1 MEPKF
6 VVSLDVGGT
15 KQLAAVVN
23 SESGVRVRL
32 KKQTTAGHSHE
43 AFSRAL
49 VELTNEVISLAE
61 IKPEQV
67 AAVAVGIPGSV
78 NMETG
83 VIGLAPNL
91 GLKNYRVREH
101 LKDLL
106 PYPVLVENDVNLAA
120 AGELAFGAAISKK
133 NALVVFV
140 GTGIGSG
147 LIIDGKIYRGSG
159 WVAGEIGHI
168 KVAEKG
174 PKCGCGQVGCF
185 EAVASR
191 TAIVR
196 DISELVKSG
205 KPSTL
210 KSKIEK
216 NKEIKSKVL
225 MKALNSGDKV
235 TIGVFES
242 ACKTIGR
249 VLAGVNNLMNFETI
263 ILGGGVMEANE
274 TFMLPRIVSAFKKYS
289 LDDAA
294 KSVEVVGT
302 DLRDDAAIY
311 GGIALTEEF
320 LGVKV

>member
-210 KSKIEK
+210 
-216 NKEIKSKVL
+216 
-225 MKALNSGDKV
+225 
-235 TIGVFES
+235 
-242 ACKTIGR
+242 
-249 VLAGVNNLMNFETI
+249 
-263 ILGGGVMEANE
+263 
-274 TFMLPRIVSAFKKYS
+274 
-289 LDDAA
+289 
-294 KSVEVVGT
+294 
-302 DLRDDAAIY
+302 
-311 GGIALTEEF
+311 
-320 LGVKV
+320 